1 MREVFGMILFWITI
15 LFCKHLVE
23 TKGKIDKK
31 FSLPITFTVIGLLE
45 FFLGLIHL
53 LKIGTW
59 IWMGIILIVG
69 IVEMIKGNLK
79 IKKEDFLNPTNV
91 MISLIFLGITI
102 AGYSLHL
109 THYDN
114 FSHWGLI
121 IKSMLETN
129 QLPNASTNYI
139 MFKSYQ
145 PGSACFLYFLG
156 LLCGKKEGFMIIAQN
171 YLIFSYITVLFHYI
185 PKERKWFGYPMVILF
200 SVFLTITSTI
210 SFNNLL
216 VDSLLSVMLI
226 ATCIILYEYRKN
238 LKKAVLTALPIMI
251 YLFAVKNT
259 GILLNGILCLLI
271 LVFGWNKG
279 KKKESTRYVFYIMGM
294 IIFLLLIWSIHVKL
308 SYGSGAL
315 SSKHS
320 FSPQNFYLSLKALG
334 LNNLLNFLKLYWF
347 HLWEWNNN
355 IPNQYMFFLNISLI
369 LYAIYQKN
377 RKVVKWILGI
387 NAIYLLYYVI
397 LGGMYILS
405 MPWEE
410 AKVFAGFTRYMMMTV
425 NAFVGMTIFYFFQN
439 KTKKIPYVLGI
450 VLLIVPIYF
459 HSHELKVFIGKDG
472 YQGSIIEK
480 VDQVMDEIPREKEN
494 YYFYSPSSKEDFG
507 YLSHVAI
514 YKLLKKN
521 VFVITKKEDFY
532 SLKTNSCL
540 IILEETNM
548 EEEILPLEKIS
559 KNIYQSS
566 R

>member
-1 MREVFGMILFWITI
+1 MREVFGIILFWITI

-31 FSLPITFTVIGLLE
+31 FSLPITFTMIGLLE

-59 IWMGIILIVG
+59 IWMGIILIFG

-79 IKKEDFLNPTNV
+79 IKKEDFLNPTNI

-145 PGSACFLYFLG
+145 PGSACFLYFVG

-200 SVFLTITSTI
+200 SIFLTITSTI

-226 ATCIILYEYRKN
+226 AIGIILYEYRKN
-238 LKKAVLTALPIMI
+238 LKKAILTALPIMI

-271 LVFGWNKG
+271 LIFGWNKG
-279 KKKESTRYVFYIMGM
+279 KKKESIRYVFYIMG
-294 IIFLLLIWSIHVKL
+294 IIVFLLLIWSIHVKL

-334 LNNLLNFLKLYWF
+334 LTNLRNFLKLYWF

-355 IPNQYMFFLNISLI
+355 IPNQYMFFLNVSLI
-369 LYAIYQKN
+369 IYGIYQKN
-377 RKVVKWILGI
+377 KKIIKWILGI

-410 AKVFAGFTRYMMMTV
+410 AKVFAGFTRYMMMMI
-425 NAFVGMTIFYFFQN
+425 NIFVGMTIFYFFQN

-450 VLLIVPIYF
+450 LLLLIPIYF
-459 HSHELKVFIGKDG
+459 HRGELKVFLGKDG

-480 VDQVMDEIPREKEN
+480 ADQVLDEIPLDKK
-494 YYFYSPSSKEDFG
+494 YYYIYAPSTKEDSG
-507 YLSHVAI
+507 YFKHLMI
-514 YKLLKKN
+514 YKLSKKD
-521 VFVITKKEDFY
+521 VFVIHTPNQLSRMENDAYLILFEEVELDLQNLEQITEKVYQKE
-532 SLKTNSCL
+532 
-540 IILEETNM
+540 
-548 EEEILPLEKIS
+548 
-559 KNIYQSS
+559 
-566 R
+566 